1 MLRLLLHSLRPK
13 QWTKNL
19 LLFAGVIFSQRLFYT
34 SDLIRSIAA
43 FILFCAISGGLYLAN
58 DIKDLNN
65 DRAHPLKRSRPLASG
80 QLALFPAIITAVV
93 LIPVSLVFC
102 FQLSVSFGWVAL
114 SYVLLSLCY
123 SFLLKHLVILDVMVI
138 SLGFVLR
145 AVAGAVVVN
154 VSISSWLLVCT
165 IFLALFLA
173 LNKRR
178 HELVLLGDEAKKHR
192 KNLMEYSPFLLD
204 LMITMVSACTLM
216 AYALYTKSDE
226 TIQKF
231 GSRNLVFTLPFV
243 IYGIFRYLYLV
254 HQKGLGGSPEQ
265 ILLKDKELIIDIL
278 LWILVTAF
286 FIYLE

>member
-1 MLRLLLHSLRPK
+1 MLRLLLYSLRPR

-19 LLFAGVIFSQRLFYT
+19 LLFAGVIFGQCLF
-34 SDLIRSIAA
+34 SAPHLIRSVTA
-43 FILFCAISGGLYLAN
+43 FVLFCAISGGLYLVN
-58 DIKDLNN
+58 DIKDLSN
-65 DRAHPLKRSRPLASG
+65 DRAHPLKKDRPLASG
-80 QLALFPAIITAVV
+80 RLALFPAIIASVV
-93 LIPVSLVFC
+93 LIPVSLIFS
-102 FQLSVSFGWVAL
+102 FLLSASFGWVAL
-114 SYVLLSLCY
+114 SYVLLILCY
-123 SFLLKHLVILDVMVI
+123 SFFLKHLVILDVMVI
-138 SLGFVLR
+138 SMGFVLR
-145 AVAGAVVVN
+145 AVAGAAVIGVT
-154 VSISSWLLVCT
+154 ISSWLLVCT

-216 AYALYTKSDE
+216 AYALYTTSEE

-254 HQKGLGGSPEQ
+254 HQKGLGGSPEH
-265 ILLKDKELIIDIL
+265 ILLKDKELVINIM
-278 LWILVTAF
+278 LWILVSSV
-286 FIYLE
+286 FIYLG